1 MSATP
6 GAGTEPPTVDAAIWH
21 DVECGGYTEDLALWR
36 ELARASGG
44 PALELGAGTGRV
56 TLDLAER
63 GHRMSALDSEPTLVE
78 ELRRRARE
86 RGLRVDAVT
95 GDARGFELGRRFS
108 LVLAPMQVAQLLGG
122 PDGRRAMLASTRGHM
137 DPGAVLALALAD
149 PLDGMPVA
157 DALPPLADVREV
169 EGWVYSSRPVAMR
182 ETSEGIAI
190 ERIREAASPAGK
202 LSASAATIV
211 LDGVDEAELVA
222 AARDAGF
229 RALPPRSVAAT
240 ESYVG
245 SRVVMLE
252 AS

>member
-44 PALELGAGTGRV
+44 PVLELGAGTGRV

-63 GHRMSALDSEPTLVE
+63 GHRTSALDTEPALVD
-78 ELRRRARE
+78 ELLRRARD

-122 PDGRRAMLASTRGHM
+122 PHGRRAMLASTRGHM
-137 DPGAVLALALAD
+137 DAGGVLALALAD

-157 DALPPLADVREV
+157 DALPPLPDVREV

-182 ETSEGIAI
+182 ETAEGIAI
-190 ERIREAASPAGK
+190 ERIREAVSPAGE
-202 LSASAATIV
+202 LSESAATIV

-222 AARDAGF
+222 AARDEGF

-240 ESYVG
+240 EAYVG